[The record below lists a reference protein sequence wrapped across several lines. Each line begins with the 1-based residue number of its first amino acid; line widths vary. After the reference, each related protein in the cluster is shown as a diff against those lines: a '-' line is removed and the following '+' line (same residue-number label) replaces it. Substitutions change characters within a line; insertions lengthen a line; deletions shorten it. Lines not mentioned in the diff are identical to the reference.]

1 MCHAQTYGRI
11 QYYRFVIQPTGNAG
25 SGPHCLG
32 RRELNLHWFHIAI
45 FPVTAV
51 NPLKILTPV
60 KTDKAEGFVKIQST
74 GNASSALSCLS
85 KCVNIRPT
93 GQKRQYPP
101 YSVIVFRNSII
112 PKMRTF
118 AICNRPHFSLLGLLF
133 CYSPF
138 NLLLNYIWGPALTS
152 ALPAALP
159 SYFAKFFVN
168 LAARSFAFFSH
179 RDASA

>member
-1 MCHAQTYGRI
+1 MRHAQAYGRI
-11 QYYRFVIQPTGNAG
+11 QYYRVVIQP
-25 SGPHCLG
+25 
-32 RRELNLHWFHIAI
+32 
-45 FPVTAV
+45 
-51 NPLKILTPV
+51 
-60 KTDKAEGFVKIQST
+60 T

-85 KCVNIRPT
+85 KCVNIRLT

-138 NLLLNYIWGPALTS
+138 FYTKKGAAHGATSLPLPQQRPTFPGGCPPSIIGTAELNYCVRYGYRCVLCVIVTE
-152 ALPAALP
+152 LPNTIILSKYLLQSIP
-159 SYFAKFFVN
+159 SC
-168 LAARSFAFFSH
+168 
-179 RDASA
+179 